1 MNVMIPFY
9 FMANRGGIPR
19 VKSESVTVTATEVRF
34 NFTSDARFAR
44 NFSGFVAVWLAQAIP
59 SGTTGTLPVVF
70 SSTAS
75 SNQAVT
81 TFDDTAVTV
90 NNISGTG
97 IYLAYY
103 EASTGTLQLLTGL
116 A

>member
-1 MNVMIPFY
+1 MIPFY

-70 SSTAS
+70 SSVAS
-75 SNQAVT
+75 GVQAVT
-81 TFDDTAVTV
+81 TLDGTAVAV
-90 NNISGTG
+90 DDIGGTG

>member
-1 MNVMIPFY
+1 MIPFY
-9 FMANRGGIPR
+9 FMSNRGGIPR

-44 NFSGFVAVWLAQAIP
+44 NFSGFVAVWLTQAIP

-70 SSTAS
+70 SSVAS
-75 SNQAVT
+75 GVQPVT
-81 TFDDTAVTV
+81 LDGTAVTV

>member
-1 MNVMIPFY
+1 MIPFY

-34 NFTSDARFAR
+34 NFTSDARFAK

-70 SSTAS
+70 SSVAS
-75 SNQAVT
+75 GVQPVT
-81 TFDDTAVTV
+81 TLDGTAVAV
-90 NNISGTG
+90 DDIGGAG

>member
-1 MNVMIPFY
+1 MIPFY
-9 FMANRGGIPR
+9 FMSNRGGIPR

-44 NFSGFVAVWLAQAIP
+44 NFSGFVAVWLTQAIP

-70 SSTAS
+70 SSVAS
-75 SNQAVT
+75 GVQPVT

>member
-1 MNVMIPFY
+1 MIPFY

-44 NFSGFVAVWLAQAIP
+44 NFSGFVAVWLTQAIP

-70 SSTAS
+70 SSVDS
-75 SNQAVT
+75 GVQPVT
-81 TFDDTAVTV
+81 TLDGTAVAV
-90 NNISGTG
+90 DDIGGTG